1 MSILGDDWF
10 DSEITEEFLSEL
22 GFYKIR
28 KDYYSNHYSS
38 LYQTFYINYSKRSNS
53 LYISDRLSIPRGTK
67 YKVYSRLDFLGTLNA
82 QLGKSG
88 VEIIGNE

>member
-1 MSILGDDWF
+1 MSILGNDWF

-28 KDYYSNHYSS
+28 KDYYSNHYSVFC
-38 LYQTFYINYSKRSNS
+38 QTFYINYSKRSNS
-53 LYISDRLSIPRGTK
+53 LYISNRHSIPRGTK

-82 QLGKSG
+82 QIGKFG
-88 VEIIGNE
+88 VKIIDHE